1 MFAPLFYHLTFPLS
15 CNANQIDNLNRLIK
29 SRSSRT
35 NPPPHS
41 QSSDVSDFGDYEFSS
56 PVYVGRQDGLKE
68 ADKIDALFKGRF
80 LLHSQQNLDSHT
92 SINWLSK
99 LTQMFNSTWSV
110 KSIWNYSYSVNIEA

>member
-1 MFAPLFYHLTFPLS
+1 MFAPLLPLNLS
-15 CNANQIDNLNRLIK
+15 FIMQRQPNRQLNRLIK

-35 NPPPHS
+35 NPLPHS

-92 SINWLSK
+92 SIN
-99 LTQMFNSTWSV
+99 
-110 KSIWNYSYSVNIEA
+110 